1 MERSEFLAKF
11 GIGLA
16 AVCAGCSL
24 ASCGS
29 KGSNPGPSAVDVGGA
44 TPPPATGS
52 GNLFTVDL
60 SSQLTTIGSSKSQ
73 GGVIIVRIADGN
85 VPAAFTAVQVA
96 CTHQGT
102 AINYNTTQKIFICPA
117 HGSEFSKT
125 GAVLVGPASTSL
137 RQYNVAVDGTMLTV
151 SA

>member
-1 MERSEFLAKF
+1 MERSEFISKL
-11 GIGLA
+11 GIGLV

-24 ASCGS
+24 VSCGGS
-29 KGSNPGPSAVDVGGA
+29 KSSNPSPSAPAGA
-44 TPPPATGS
+44 SPPKKGS

-60 SSQLTTIGSSKSQ
+60 NSQLTNVGDSTVQ
-73 GGVIIVRIADGN
+73 DGVIVVRLAAGSDES
-85 VPAAFTAVQVA
+85 AFTAVQVA

-102 AINYNTTQKIFICPA
+102 AINYNENQGIFICPL

-125 GAVLVGPASTSL
+125 GKLLQGPAATSL
-137 RQYNVAVDGTMLTV
+137 QEYSIDVDNGMLTV